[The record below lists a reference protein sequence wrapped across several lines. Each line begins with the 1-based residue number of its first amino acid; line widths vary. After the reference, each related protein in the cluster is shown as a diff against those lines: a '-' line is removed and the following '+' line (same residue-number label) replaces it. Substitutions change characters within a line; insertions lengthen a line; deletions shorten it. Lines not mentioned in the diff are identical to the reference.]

1 MVTSV
6 PNIDPAISINMLIFG
21 IRNARNCIVTQYS
34 ILKKKYQNLDLK
46 VSLDTLSFECS
57 GGSFCEDG
65 TWLASPSSRLE
76 VSSVGFG
83 F

>member
-21 IRNARNCIVTQYS
+21 IKKARNCIVTQYS

-46 VSLDTLSFECS
+46 VYSLSFECS